1 MTDDTPTAD
10 ALNQAVLMRTL
21 MTAAQGEKL
30 AETLREAGPLFRT
43 TVLNDTIARLMDA
56 WKGLPYANENSPTTA
71 PDNIAWL
78 HYYTPTEDWLV
89 TRRFFD
95 VRDCKVFCKP
105 MFYAARVG
113 GLRLTGVTYGHFMLD
128 NIKARNARLD
138 LYWTPQPVNDALRD
152 L

>member
-30 AETLREAGPLFRT
+30 AETLREAGPLFKT
-43 TVLNDTIARLMDA
+43 TVLKDTIDRLMNA
-56 WKGLPYANENSPTTA
+56 WKGLPYANEKSPTTA

-95 VRDCKVFCKP
+95 IRDGKVSCKP
-105 MFYAARVG
+105 MFYAAK
-113 GLRLTGVTYGHFMLD
+113 TDWHKYKEVTYGHYMLND
-128 NIKARNARLD
+128 IKARNARLD
-138 LYWTPQPVNDALRD
+138 LYWTPMPVNDALRHV
-152 L
+152 